1 MGTIPIERGGYYPLS
16 DEMVVRALIEQRD
29 KLLDAAERSFDE
41 DLICLYVDLDNLVQA
56 VSSTLPASEAY
67 TLRKYL
73 EGYTAA
79 DICEETGEV
88 TRQAYNGYYAR
99 AVKKI
104 TAEAKRQWA
113 MCHGDAPAKENPM
126 YCLP

>member
-29 KLLDAAERSFDE
+29 KLLNTAEQSFDE
-41 DLICLYVDLDNLVQA
+41 DLICLYIDLDRLIQA

-67 TLRKYL
+67 TLGKYL

-79 DICEETGEV
+79 DICESDGV
-88 TRQAYNGYYAR
+88 SRQAYNGYYAR

-104 TAEAKRQWA
+104 TAEARHQWA
-113 MCHGDAPAKENPM
+113 RCHGDVLAKENPSF
-126 YCLP
+126 CV

>member
-29 KLLDAAERSFDE
+29 KLLNTAEQSFDE
-41 DLICLYVDLDNLVQA
+41 DLICLYIDLDRLIQA

-67 TLRKYL
+67 TLGKYL

-79 DICEETGEV
+79 YICERDGAS
-88 TRQAYNGYYAR
+88 RQAYNGYYAR

-104 TAEAKRQWA
+104 AAEARHQWVR
-113 MCHGDAPAKENPM
+113 CHGDVLAKENPSF
-126 YCLP
+126 CV